1 MRTVDGSVNL
11 NKLFPRLTIRAK
23 LTIAFVLLAGVP
35 LVLVAGFATRVKVEQ
50 LRATAIGGLDHDLQM
65 ARLQMEQALH
75 EAEENAAYLAHT
87 VLAGVLED
95 PRSEELKRAGA
106 STSSFMGYKRT
117 LYQVK
122 LIDGEGQLLLVV
134 RSSGGEVVGESG
146 QATGTYYAYRARSLE
161 PGGQLL
167 LPVELSDGDA
177 DAEGTVPAVAILV
190 PLWSEEGAFRGVV
203 VGEAYASSLFAG
215 LESGSPHL
223 PGVTGLVDQEGFFLY
238 HSERKRDW
246 ASLLAS
252 RAVVDLQREFS
263 SALAAEIMVE
273 RGGTLTAGRQII
285 SFAPLSLGSYG
296 TGPLYLY
303 RAVAL
308 STLEGPVRSFMRW
321 VGGAGLVLGALVL
334 GLALV
339 AAGQFTRPIYRLRDG
354 MRELAAGGAPGTLEI
369 STNDELEDLAAE
381 FSTMA
386 TSLTEYRHRLEELV
400 AERTRALH
408 ETYGE
413 LASVLDHS
421 ADAVIGLDPD
431 RRIRVW
437 NRAAERL
444 FGYTAAEAAG
454 RDVDG
459 LVGGRSARSRREAAY
474 VERRVAEEGS
484 VVDFRTERVTRSG
497 QLVVVSLSQSVIR
510 DDAGEPLGFSLILRD
525 ATLQARLEEQMRR
538 SERLAA
544 VSVMAT
550 ALAHEVNNPL
560 AIIGNRIEC
569 MEREVRG
576 RCPDC
581 ELEADLAVLRE
592 HAERLM
598 GVTRDLLGLASDDAD
613 VSGVVDLG
621 AVIARIAR
629 LVERTFTVRGVRL
642 EVACADGALPVL
654 HGNEKALETACLN
667 LVLNAADATPAGG
680 TVRVEARVARGGTEL
695 ELEVRDTGAGVP
707 AELRERIF
715 EPFFTTKG
723 PRGGTGLGLA
733 VCRTVVERHGGSIR
747 LEVDD
752 GVGSRF
758 VLALPVAAG
767 VPA

>member
-1 MRTVDGSVNL
+1 
-11 NKLFPRLTIRAK
+11 
-23 LTIAFVLLAGVP
+23 
-35 LVLVAGFATRVKVEQ
+35 
-50 LRATAIGGLDHDLQM
+50 
-65 ARLQMEQALH
+65 
-75 EAEENAAYLAHT
+75 
-87 VLAGVLED
+87 
-95 PRSEELKRAGA
+95 
-106 STSSFMGYKRT
+106 
-117 LYQVK
+117 
-122 LIDGEGQLLLVV
+122 
-134 RSSGGEVVGESG
+134 
-146 QATGTYYAYRARSLE
+146 
-161 PGGQLL
+161 
-167 LPVELSDGDA
+167 
-177 DAEGTVPAVAILV
+177 
-190 PLWSEEGAFRGVV
+190 
-203 VGEAYASSLFAG
+203 
-215 LESGSPHL
+215 
-223 PGVTGLVDQEGFFLY
+223 
-238 HSERKRDW
+238 
-246 ASLLAS
+246 
-252 RAVVDLQREFS
+252 
-263 SALAAEIMVE
+263 
-273 RGGTLTAGRQII
+273 
-285 SFAPLSLGSYG
+285 
-296 TGPLYLY
+296 
-303 RAVAL
+303 
-308 STLEGPVRSFMRW
+308 MRW
-321 VGGAGLVLGALVL
+321 VGGAGLILGALVL

-339 AAGQFTRPIYRLRDG
+339 AASQFTRPIYRLRDG
-354 MRELAAGGAPGTLEI
+354 MRELAAGGPPGTLEI

-421 ADAVIGLDPD
+421 ADAVIGLDPE
-431 RRIRVW
+431 RRVRVW

-454 RDVDG
+454 RDVDA
-459 LVGGRSARSRREAAY
+459 LVCGQGVRSRREAAY
-474 VERRVAEEGS
+474 VERRLAEDGS

-497 QLVVVSLSQSVIR
+497 QPVVVSLSQSVIR

-569 MEREVRG
+569 MEREVRV

-581 ELEADLAVLRE
+581 ELEGDLAVLRE

-598 GVTRDLLGLASDDAD
+598 GVTRDLLGLASEDAD
-613 VSGVVDLG
+613 ISGVVDLE

-629 LVERTFTVRGVRL
+629 LVEQTFTVRGVRL
-642 EVACADGALPVL
+642 EVGRADGALPAL

-695 ELEVRDTGAGVP
+695 ELEVRDTGSGVP
-707 AELRERIF
+707 VELRERIF

-747 LEVDD
+747 LEVDE